1 MRYRHLWA
9 FKPNERKQYMG
20 AMDEDVQKWG
30 VCAAP
35 TLFPASQ
42 TGDKIS
48 DGPRSDVKETQII
61 DVVKDFP
68 WTRSPQEARIDVPQ
82 LILREEKIL
91 VNPMVNTI
99 ANNLSVGVEKV
110 GRFATKMEADNKDG
124 MMSKILG
131 GAFQAGSGVMNIAE
145 SGKLGESGKA
155 AADAMRYVLK
165 SDGTVMSTVNKL
177 YITEETGFKY
187 KFPYLSDR
195 ASTRNNAFSPGGTSG
210 GSNVG
215 TPLFHEMFQNVS
227 EVVSKAAT
235 SFNIME
241 PGTYI
246 DNPGMYDYGSNPMK
260 TYSVSI
266 PLINTS
272 NDFQD
277 VISNWQLIFMLIY
290 QNTPNRIT
298 RDLIDP
304 PRLYE
309 AHIKGVWY
317 SRWTYIQSLSIDFL
331 GPTRRMIIPVP
342 IVNQSD
348 SGEESTELFNCE
360 TVIPD
365 AYQLNLTVSEIV
377 PESQNSLYA
386 MLHQKPSV
394 VTVTK
399 DNKGLSTI
407 PAYDADPSSSQPAA
421 PGGSSSKLGKLKK
434 IAGTALQVAGG
445 VAAVA
450 ATVKGLKR

>member
-9 FKPNERKQYMG
+9 FRPEERKQFIEG
-20 AMDEDVQKWG
+20 TGEENKFG

-42 TGDKIS
+42 TGDKVTAS
-48 DGPRSDVKETQII
+48 TDLATGQTQII
-61 DVVKDFP
+61 DVVNDFP
-68 WTRSPQEARIDVPQ
+68 WTRSPREARIDVP
-82 LILREEKIL
+82 ILHLQEHKIL
-91 VNPMVNTI
+91 VNPLVNTI
-99 ANNLSVGVEKV
+99 ANNFSVAYEKL
-110 GRFATKMEADNKDG
+110 GRFATKIKGEPDSML
-124 MMSKILG
+124 SKIMQGANQGLTTAGNMMKDDMGDG
-131 GAFQAGSGVMNIAE
+131 GKGAYE
-145 SGKLGESGKA
+145 
-155 AADAMRYVLK
+155 VLK
-165 SDGTVMSTVNKL
+165 YVSNSDNTVMSATNKL

-187 KFPYLSDR
+187 KLPYLSDK
-195 ASTRNNAFSPGGTSG
+195 ASARSNTFSQGGAGGQANAGK
-210 GSNVG
+210 
-215 TPLFHEMFQNVS
+215 PLLHKMFTDAS
-227 EVVSKAAT
+227 EYVSKAAT

-246 DNPGMYDYGSNPMK
+246 DNPGVYDYASRDYK
-260 TYSVSI
+260 SYSVSI

-304 PRLYE
+304 PRIYE
-309 AHIKGVWY
+309 AHIKGLWY
-317 SRWTYIQSLSIDFL
+317 SKWAYIQSLSIDFV
-331 GPTRRMIIPVP
+331 GPTRRMTIPVP
-342 IVNQSD
+342 IVKESD
-348 SGEESTELFNCE
+348 SGEISTELFFTE

-365 AYQLNLTVSEIV
+365 AYQLNLTVTEIV
-377 PESQNSLYA
+377 PESQNALYS
-386 MLHQKPSV
+386 MLHEQPSL

-399 DNKGLSTI
+399 DNKGVSTI
-407 PAYDADPSSSQPAA
+407 PAYEQDPGSNLPASSNPVD
-421 PGGSSSKLGKLKK
+421 KFGKLKK
-434 IAGTALQVAGG
+434 LAGTALQVAGG